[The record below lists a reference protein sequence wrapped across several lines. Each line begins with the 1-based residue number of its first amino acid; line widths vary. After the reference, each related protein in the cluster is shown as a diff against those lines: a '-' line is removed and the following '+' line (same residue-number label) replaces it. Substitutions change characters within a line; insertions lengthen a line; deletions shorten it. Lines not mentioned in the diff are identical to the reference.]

1 MDFLSFV
8 ISSAS
13 EGLSFEGMRR
23 ILKQMRHCQ
32 IIQDNGKPED
42 ISRKAYSVPDHG
54 YLVSIVIYFVK
65 VMMKNF
71 RKEFEKIPCNY
82 ISLDHTFKVAKF
94 VKLTQDFD
102 ENERREQFS
111 SMLFIL
117 GERGCIKSFALT
129 RSEKLS
135 DISEMLE
142 ETFKSSKPETVYTD
156 NCCKDRSTI
165 KANISENCEVK
176 LTFHAIQRLSKTLKI
191 SNDKPQLTK
200 ERKKKTNGESKLIMR
215 NNEVWC

>member
-42 ISRKAYSVPDHG
+42 ISRIAYSVPEHG

-71 RKEFEKIPCNY
+71 RSEFEKIPCNY
-82 ISLDHTFKVAKF
+82 ISLDHTFKIAKF

-117 GERGCIKSFALT
+117 GERGCVKSFALT

-142 ETFKSSKPETVYTD
+142 EIFKHSKPELLQ
-156 NCCKDRSTI
+156 RSI
-165 KANISENCEVK
+165 YN
-176 LTFHAIQRLSKTLKI
+176 
-191 SNDKPQLTK
+191 
-200 ERKKKTNGESKLIMR
+200 
-215 NNEVWC
+215 